1 MSLEFY
7 KTQAGRRHYDGTL
20 PRIADALERIAA
32 SLEKPNTEDN
42 ALCEHLTQK
51 ATLEATGETSAVDQM
66 LEGIL
71 KMSSKAAVAAREKA
85 IAAERDAT
93 ES

>member
-32 SLEKPNTEDN
+32 VLEKPNTEDN
-42 ALCEHLTQK
+42 ALCEHLTQ
-51 ATLEATGETSAVDQM
+51 EATGEPSAVDQM

-71 KMSSKAAVAAREKA
+71 KMSGKAAVAAREKA
-85 IAAERDAT
+85 IKAERDAAG
-93 ES
+93 S